1 MVVDAEVTSQ
11 HQHNWY
17 IKYESKLGWEAV
29 LPRVVLAVNEQLGGE
44 FSLYVFLNKK
54 VAYLL
59 SSKPQEYSCS

>member
-1 MVVDAEVTSQ
+1 M
-11 HQHNWY
+11 
-17 IKYESKLGWEAV
+17 